1 MQRQLV
7 CTGSAIQPTLCHTHT
22 ATEQKG
28 ESHAWIW
35 GVTVHQRKPNTSA
48 YSTSIC
54 KPAGGIINSFLSPW
68 KATCP
73 QKFPRQAPNPK
84 HVTGMMQPSAGSRAL
99 TLTGQH
105 RQCFSLELDD
115 HEGPFNLDN
124 SMSTFLAGD
133 LGWSV
138 KSFPPTICH
147 CPTPGRCC
155 PQAVTRQSM
164 GEHSQ
169 SALL

>member
-7 CTGSAIQPTLCHTHT
+7 CTGSAIQLTLCYTHT

-28 ESHAWIW
+28 ERHAWVW
-35 GVTVHQRKPNTSA
+35 GDIIHWRMPNTSA

-54 KPAGGIINSFLSPW
+54 KATGGIIDSFLSPW
-68 KATCP
+68 KAICP
-73 QKFPRQAPNPK
+73 QKFARQAPSPK
-84 HVTGMMQPSAGSRAL
+84 HTTGMIQTSAGSRAL
-99 TLTGQH
+99 TGQH
-105 RQCFSLELDD
+105 RKCFSLEFDD
-115 HEGPFNLDN
+115 HEGPFQARQFHISDRGN
-124 SMSTFLAGD
+124 

-138 KSFPPTICH
+138 KSFPTTICH
-147 CPTPGRCC
+147 CPTPGQCC
-155 PQAVTRQSM
+155 PQAVTRQSV

>member
-35 GVTVHQRKPNTSA
+35 GDIIHRRKPNTSA

-54 KPAGGIINSFLSPW
+54 KAAEGIIYSFLSPW

-73 QKFPRQAPNPK
+73 QKFARQAPNPK
-84 HVTGMMQPSAGSRAL
+84 HVTGMIQPSAGNRA
-99 TLTGQH
+99 LTGQH

-115 HEGPFNLDN
+115 HEGPFQPRQFHDYISGRGN
-124 SMSTFLAGD
+124 

-138 KSFPPTICH
+138 ESFPTTICH
-147 CPTPGRCC
+147 CPTQGWCC
-155 PQAVTRQSM
+155 PQAVTRQSV
-164 GEHSQ
+164 GEHS
-169 SALL
+169 